1 MVAPLSQRDHSI
13 QSAEKQLFIGQDP
26 VLVIEEQCG
35 KHFPIPRLQQS
46 LQGLMGKMLVGEGHA
61 LGEFLVGHS
70 LSMVSKSSSVT
81 NSVTW

>member
-1 MVAPLSQRDHSI
+1 MRQTLP
-13 QSAEKQLFIGQDP
+13 DP
-26 VLVIEEQCG
+26 AFAAILA
-35 KHFPIPRLQQS
+35 
-46 LQGLMGKMLVGEGHA
+46 GLMGKMLVGEGHA